1 MTRRAHRAWFAV
13 GLVLALAGPARAQPR
28 SPQGS
33 QGQGS
38 SPGTVPAPVLEAEAP
53 TVSAA
58 TSDKQVVLGSTFYL
72 FVRVV
77 HQPGVQVN
85 LPASLQL
92 GGAFEATAR
101 TDTTRVNADGTI
113 TRDFEVALLAFE
125 VGDLVIPP
133 IPVTY
138 AAYGRAHEVQTEPV
152 SIEVKSFIGEGEAT
166 LRDIAGPVGLD
177 RRDLT
182 LIYLGVGALT
192 AIVAGVLLWLA
203 RRAWRRRRREV
214 LARLPEAVQRSAHDE
229 ALARLDDLEASG
241 ALDAEDRKPAYL
253 DMSEILR
260 EYIGRRFGFPA
271 LDLTTFEIRRELTS
285 RPGGPAAADLV
296 SGWLERADLVKFAG
310 YEASADEARQAL
322 YDARI
327 FIDRTRAGLEP
338 PHTVEPPMA
347 PPVAPS
353 GYASGLPAGPP
364 KGPAA
369 EGGT

>member
-1 MTRRAHRAWFAV
+1 MRRARHGAAIAV
-13 GLVLALAGPARAQPR
+13 GLALALAGTARAQP
-28 SPQGS
+28 GS
-33 QGQGS
+33 RG
-38 SPGTVPAPVLEAEAP
+38 PGTGPAAPGSGQAGPGTTTPIPPSLLDAEPP

-58 TSDKQVVLGSTFYL
+58 ASSKDVVLGATFYL

-77 HQPGVQVN
+77 YQPGVQVN

-92 GGAFEATAR
+92 GGAFEESAR
-101 TDTTRVNADGTI
+101 TDSTHVNADGTI

-138 AAYGRAHEVQTEPV
+138 AAHGRAHEVVTDPV
-152 SIEVKSFIGEGEAT
+152 PVQVKSFIGDGENK
-166 LRDIAGPVGLD
+166 LRDIAGPVALE

-182 LIYLGVGALT
+182 LVYVGGGALAT
-192 AIVAGVLLWLA
+192 LLVALVLYLV
-203 RRAWRRRRREV
+203 RRAWHRRRRAV
-214 LARLPEAVQRSAHDE
+214 LARLPEAVQRSAHED

-241 ALDAEDRKPAYL
+241 ALDAGDLKPVYL
-253 DMSEILR
+253 AMSEILR

-271 LDLTTFEIRRELTS
+271 LDLTTFEIRRELTT

-327 FIDRTRAGLEP
+327 FIDRTLPGGEAAGAAAAP
-338 PHTVEPPMA
+338 PPM
-347 PPVAPS
+347 S
-353 GYASGLPAGPP
+353 
-364 KGPAA
+364 A
-369 EGGT
+369 EGAA

>member
-1 MTRRAHRAWFAV
+1 MRRAAASAMVAV
-13 GLVLALAGPARAQPR
+13 GLALALGHAARAQP
-28 SPQGS
+28 GS
-33 QGQGS
+33 GGPGPGSGGGEGQAI
-38 SPGTVPAPVLEAEAP
+38 PPTLLDPEPP

-58 TSDKQVVLGSTFYL
+58 TSSKEVVLGGTFYL

-77 HQPGVQVN
+77 YQPGVQVN

-92 GGAFEATAR
+92 GSAFEESAR
-101 TDTTRVNADGTI
+101 TDSTHVNADGTI

-125 VGDLVIPP
+125 VGALAIPP

-138 AAYGRAHEVQTEPV
+138 AAHGRAHEVKTEAVPV
-152 SIEVKSFIGEGEAT
+152 EVKSFIGDGKAT
-166 LRDIAGPVGLD
+166 LRDIAGPVRLD

-182 LIYLGVGALT
+182 LVYIGSGA
-192 AIVAGVLLWLA
+192 AGVLVAALVLFLV

-229 ALARLDDLEASG
+229 AIARLNELEASG
-241 ALDAEDRKPAYL
+241 ALDVEDRKPAYL
-253 DMSEILR
+253 LMSEILR

-271 LDLTTFEIRRELTS
+271 LDLTTFEIRRELAA

-327 FIDRTRAGLEP
+327 FIDRTRAAAEAATP
-338 PHTVEPPMA
+338 APPPMSA
-347 PPVAPS
+347 Q
-353 GYASGLPAGPP
+353 G
-364 KGPAA
+364 AA
-369 EGGT
+369 